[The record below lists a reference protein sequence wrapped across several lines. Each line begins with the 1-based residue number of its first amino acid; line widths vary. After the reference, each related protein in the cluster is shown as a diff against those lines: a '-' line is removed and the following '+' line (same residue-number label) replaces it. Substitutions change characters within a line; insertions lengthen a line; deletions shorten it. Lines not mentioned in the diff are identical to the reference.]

1 MLVRELRAR
10 PEPWNKYATGLRSR
24 WLILFHGPEWLLQWT
39 AYYLSRWALL
49 EVLEYLGVFSVLIAV
64 IFYFSEAGDRI
75 KQKHYQAWQVI
86 NTAQGKGG
94 SGGRIEAMQE
104 LNMDGVPLVGV
115 DASGAFLQGIRLH
128 RANLLRSNL
137 SASDLRNG
145 DFTDS
150 NLSFANLRGANFRYA
165 ALRYASL
172 SDADMDSADFVGA
185 DLANSDLTGARLVN
199 ADLRH
204 ASLQGIRWQ
213 HIAAI
218 DGANIWAVRDAP
230 DGFPAW
236 ALAHHAISVKGDGE

>member
-10 PEPWNKYATGLRSR
+10 PEPWHKYATGIRNR
-24 WLILFHGPEWLLQWT
+24 WLVFFHGPEWVMQWT

-94 SGGRIEAMQE
+94 SGGRIEALQE

-115 DASGAFLQGIRLH
+115 DASGAFLQGIQLH

-137 SASDLRNG
+137 SASDLRNS
-145 DFTDS
+145 DLADS
-150 NLSFANLRGANFRYA
+150 NLSFANLRFADFRRAVLQGANLTDVDMNNADFVDA
-165 ALRYASL
+165 DL
-172 SDADMDSADFVGA
+172 SDAD
-185 DLANSDLTGARLVN
+185 LTGATLSN

-204 ASLQGIRWQ
+204 AGLQGIHWQ

-230 DGFPAW
+230 DGFIPW
-236 ALAHHAISVKGDGE
+236 ALAHHAVAVKGDGE

>member
-10 PEPWNKYATGLRSR
+10 PEPWHKYAAGIRSR
-24 WLILFHGPEWLLQWT
+24 WLVFFHGPEWALQWT

-94 SGGRIEAMQE
+94 SGGRIEALQE
-104 LNMDGVPLVGV
+104 LNVDGVPLVGV

-128 RANLLRSNL
+128 QANLLRSNL
-137 SASDLRNG
+137 SASDLRNS
-145 DFTDS
+145 DLADS
-150 NLSFANLRGANFRYA
+150 NLSFANLRFANFRYSV
-165 ALRYASL
+165 LRHANL
-172 SDADMDSADFVGA
+172 SEADMDSADFVGA
-185 DLANSDLTGARLVN
+185 DLSDADFTGARLSN

-213 HIAAI
+213 HLAAI
-218 DGANIWAVRDAP
+218 DGADVWAVRDAP
-230 DGFPAW
+230 EGFISW
-236 ALAHHAISVKGDGE
+236 ALAHHAVSVKGDGE